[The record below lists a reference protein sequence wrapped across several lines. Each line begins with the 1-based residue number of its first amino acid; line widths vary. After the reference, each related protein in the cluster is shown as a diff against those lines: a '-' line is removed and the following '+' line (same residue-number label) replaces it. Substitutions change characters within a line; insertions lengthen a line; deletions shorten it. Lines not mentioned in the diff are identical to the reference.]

1 LNASGRARRDRARYQ
16 PKCILIAAIGRVKA
30 GPAAELS
37 ADYIARA
44 AAAGRSLGFKG
55 IELIQLEAKPSG
67 DERLEARELFKA
79 TPDGARKILLD
90 ERGAEWTSRQLA
102 EKLARWR
109 DSGLKHAVFWIGG
122 TDGSAQSVKD
132 QADDKLAFGRQTWP
146 HRLVRV
152 MISEQIYRA
161 VTILS
166 GNPYHRD

>member
-1 LNASGRARRDRARYQ
+1 MAVGRLRD
-16 PKCILIAAIGRVKA
+16 
-30 GPAAELS
+30 AAEATLS

-44 AAAGRSLGFKG
+44 AMAGRQLGFKA
-55 IELIQLEAKPSG
+55 IQLTEVEGKPAGDARAEAN
-67 DERLEARELFKA
+67 ALFRA
-79 TPDGARKILLD
+79 TPEKARKVLLD
-90 ERGAEWTSRQLA
+90 ERGAEWASRQLA

-109 DSGLKHAVFWIGG
+109 DDGLACATFWIGG
-122 TDGSAQSVKD
+122 ADGASQSVKD
-132 QADDKLAFGRQTWP
+132 TADEKLALGRQTWP

>member
-1 LNASGRARRDRARYQ
+1 V
-16 PKCILIAAIGRVKA
+16 KILIAAVARLRDGPEAALASDYLQRAALAGRQLGFRSVDLVEVEGKPP
-30 GPAAELS
+30 G
-37 ADYIARA
+37 DARA
-44 AAAGRSLGFKG
+44 EAAALYR
-55 IELIQLEAKPSG
+55 
-67 DERLEARELFKA
+67 A
-79 TPDGARKILLD
+79 TPDEARKILLD

-109 DSGLKHAVFWIGG
+109 DDGVACATFWIGG
-122 TDGSAQSVKD
+122 ADGVSQSVKD
-132 QADDKLAFGRQTWP
+132 NADETLAFGRQTWP

>member
-1 LNASGRARRDRARYQ
+1 LR
-16 PKCILIAAIGRVKA
+16 IVIAAVGRLRD
-30 GPAAELS
+30 GPEAAMS

-44 AAAGRSLGFKG
+44 GAMGRQLGFRSV
-55 IELIQLEAKPSG
+55 ELIEVEAKPQNDPRS
-67 DERLEARELFKA
+67 EVAALYRA

-109 DSGLKHAVFWIGG
+109 DDGAPSAVFWIGG
-122 TDGSAQSVKD
+122 ADGVSQSVKD
-132 QADDKLAFGRQTWP
+132 EADEKLAFGRQTWP